1 MLPLILSTRE
11 VRIIQ
16 IDSSGNTGYLLGSNL
31 KSIQVFFWKQFI
43 DSFCDS
49 EILAGMSQY
58 HDQLIKWLPKNTEWD
73 VCYRASRDG
82 WAANIFH
89 NRCNDKGPTIT
100 IIRAGQ
106 YIFGG
111 YTEASWARNGKLL

>member
-1 MLPLILSTRE
+1 
-11 VRIIQ
+11 
-16 IDSSGNTGYLLGSNL
+16 
-31 KSIQVFFWKQFI
+31 
-43 DSFCDS
+43 
-49 EILAGMSQY
+49 MSAY

-106 YIFGG
+106 YIFGE
-111 YTEASWARNGKLL
+111 YTEASWARNGKLLCIWSSSICFILCQDLSALTQIAKKMYLFLY